1 MSPLLAAL
9 FLSCAAPAAAQ
20 EAYGAKGIYPVYET
34 SGQWV
39 VFDKDPRPA
48 KRGEEPPLGP
58 GARFLVVGS
67 SGAELFTVARTSATY
82 GGACRKNKPIKL
94 RAALLRGPR
103 AAVGTPVIG
112 IKVKAGFSLRGS
124 QARFTALR
132 NEVDEGTYSRLGAA
146 VKAAVASDVRSGAFR
161 FALDDSPGAVP
172 PQDPGPEEIQM
183 KMDFGARVRIRGLE
197 DAFALIEGSQVS
209 TTFRRCLR
217 LAAADVLLGGCVEMP
232 HALMAETA
240 LLRFVEY
247 DPSGDGRPLLLAYTP
262 ETPLWGAERWAFSLR
277 AAGPRLVLAE
287 AMDPRC
293 REGF

>member
-1 MSPLLAAL
+1 MSSLLAAL
-9 FLSCAAPAAAQ
+9 LFFCAAPAAAQ

-34 SGQWV
+34 SGQWLI
-39 VFDKDPRPA
+39 FDKDPRPA
-48 KRGEEPPLGP
+48 RTGQSPPLGP

-67 SGAELFTVARTSATY
+67 SGSGLFTVARTSATY

-112 IKVKAGFSLRGS
+112 IKVKPEFSLRGS

-132 NEVDEGTYSRLGAA
+132 SEVDEGTYSRLGGA
-146 VKAAVASDVRSGAFR
+146 VKAAVAADVRSGAFR
-161 FALDDSPGAVP
+161 FALDDNPGAAP
-172 PQDPGPEEIQM
+172 PSEVRPDDIQM

-209 TTFRRCLR
+209 ATFRRCLR
-217 LAAADVLLGGCVEMP
+217 LSAADVLLGGCVEMP

-262 ETPLWGAERWAFSLR
+262 DAPLWGAERWAFALR
-277 AAGPRLVLAE
+277 AAGPKLVLAD